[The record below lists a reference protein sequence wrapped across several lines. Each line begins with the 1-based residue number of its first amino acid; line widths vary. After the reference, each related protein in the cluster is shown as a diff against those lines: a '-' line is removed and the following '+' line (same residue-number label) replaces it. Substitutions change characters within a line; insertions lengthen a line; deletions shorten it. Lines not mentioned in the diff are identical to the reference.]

1 MDKYV
6 IGGKSEQVK
15 YQVKGER
22 KADYTILVNMPGF
35 MLLLLLLLLMLIYDP

>member
-22 KADYTILVNMPGF
+22 KAVLVNIPWH
-35 MLLLLLLLLMLIYDP
+35 MLLEEK